1 MIQTD
6 LRNKKGLHISGDIAD
21 VSAEAIL
28 ILREIYKKNEE
39 SYGET
44 IAKGILVNMLT
55 KAIFPEVTR
64 EDVTWDVDETQAQD
78 YYD

>member
-1 MIQTD
+1 MISTD

-28 ILREIYKKNEE
+28 ILREIYKRNEE
-39 SYGET
+39 AYGET

-55 KAIFPEVTR
+55 KAIFPEVAR
-64 EDVTWDVDETQAQD
+64 EDVTWDVNETQAQD